1 MKWEDDILNKTKQFG
16 VLGYPLSKCVNILDM
31 GADME
36 LEYETAWNTEGSAI
50 RKAYQKGSDYRDF
63 AFDSKLFDMA
73 KGGDVRA
80 MKMFEERNKQQR
92 LKKIKGI

>member
-1 MKWEDDILNKTKQFG
+1 MNWSEEILNKTKQFG
-16 VLGYPLSKCVNILDM
+16 VLGYALSKCLNILDL
-31 GADME
+31 GDVKEA
-36 LEYETAWNTEGSAI
+36 EYIEEWNTYGSAV
-50 RKAYQKGSDYRDF
+50 RKSYQKGEDYRDF

-80 MKMFEERNKQQR
+80 MKMFEDRIKQQR